1 MRDEPPPLT
10 NVPHEL
16 EKLIA
21 RCMRKDAARR
31 AQHMADLKLALE
43 ELKEE
48 SESGISGGQAA
59 LPKSG
64 SRRGWIIGAGIGLL
78 LGAAGVMWIL
88 RNRPAPLVSEMKAVV
103 LTSYPGQQ
111 IDPGL
116 SPDGRQVAFAWNGE
130 KEDNYDIYVKLVDA
144 GAPVRI
150 TQDPGEDR
158 RPVWSPDGLFLVF
171 VRRVGGRGGYHV
183 IPALGG
189 SERKVADIP
198 RSRLHTPVLTADWT
212 PDSKS
217 LILTDTSLD
226 PPALVQLSVAEGT
239 KKRLTTPPA
248 NSFGDYLPAVSPDG
262 KWLAFVR
269 VPNVSVYE
277 WYAVALQEAGS
288 AEPFS
293 VGLRQT
299 ITGTDRIRCAWTSNS
314 RQLVCADV
322 TGGLSQLVRRTVP
335 PSTEALPPLAAAG
348 TSAGLPTIARQS
360 ARLAYVNYSQD
371 SNLWRADLKDSITP
385 GPLISSPRQ
394 DTQPDYSADG
404 RKIAFISGRSGVNE
418 VWTADADGSNAAQV
432 TTQGA
437 IPTAP
442 RWSPDGRSIAFAKR
456 PGGNTDVY
464 IVDAQGG
471 TPRRMTTDPANDA
484 SAYWSRDGKW
494 IYFASNRTGRLE
506 VWKMPADGSA
516 GEIRVT
522 QNGGWRSRESFDGE
536 TLYFQKFDVS
546 GIFRMPAGGG
556 PEERIGDLPPSQDW
570 NVVPGAIYYLDPGVG
585 EFVVKRMDLTTG
597 RTTDALKLPKGTLG
611 GASNFTVSPDSRWLV
626 FVHVDHSLNELMM
639 IEGFR

>member
-1 MRDEPPPLT
+1 MTGRSLSHFDVLEKLGEGGMGVVYKARDTKLNRLAALKVLPPGKTADPERRRRFIQEARAPASSLSHPSIVTIYEIDQTDGVDFIAMEFIAGRTLDQLIPRNGMKLGEALRIAIQVADGLARAHAAGIVHRDLKPSNIIIGGEQVKILDFGLAKLTEAAPQGPDDVTRTEVHEDEAVRTDEGTILGTVAYMSPEQAEGKPTDVRTDIFSFGSVLYEMLAGRRAFTGSSKAAILGSVVRDEPPPLT

-88 RNRPAPLVSEMKAVV
+88 QNRPAPLVSEMKAVV

-150 TQDPGEDR
+150 TQDPGEDW

-171 VRRVGGRGGYHV
+171 VRRVGGKGGYHV

-198 RSRLHTPVLTADWT
+198 RSRLHTPILTADWT

-248 NSFGDYLPAVSPDG
+248 NSFGDYLPTVSPDG

-277 WYAVALQEAGS
+277 WYAVALQAADCS
-288 AEPFS
+288 RAS
-293 VGLRQT
+293 KNYVGMAADYYGFT
-299 ITGTDRIRCAWTSNS
+299 ERCAWTSNS
-314 RQLVCADV
+314 RQLVCA
-322 TGGLSQLVRRTVP
+322 
-335 PSTEALPPLAAAG
+335 E
-348 TSAGLPTIARQS
+348 
-360 ARLAYVNYSQD
+360 
-371 SNLWRADLKDSITP
+371 
-385 GPLISSPRQ
+385 
-394 DTQPDYSADG
+394 
-404 RKIAFISGRSGVNE
+404 
-418 VWTADADGSNAAQV
+418 
-432 TTQGA
+432 
-437 IPTAP
+437 
-442 RWSPDGRSIAFAKR
+442 
-456 PGGNTDVY
+456 
-464 IVDAQGG
+464 
-471 TPRRMTTDPANDA
+471 
-484 SAYWSRDGKW
+484 
-494 IYFASNRTGRLE
+494 
-506 VWKMPADGSA
+506 
-516 GEIRVT
+516 
-522 QNGGWRSRESFDGE
+522 
-536 TLYFQKFDVS
+536 
-546 GIFRMPAGGG
+546 
-556 PEERIGDLPPSQDW
+556 
-570 NVVPGAIYYLDPGVG
+570 
-585 EFVVKRMDLTTG
+585 
-597 RTTDALKLPKGTLG
+597 
-611 GASNFTVSPDSRWLV
+611 
-626 FVHVDHSLNELMM
+626 
-639 IEGFR
+639 